1 VYLLRVLA
9 GLAGAGWV
17 GRYAYHSDPDDSVA
31 RSGFLG
37 LRFRHRDGFEPLFS
51 RSHLLSTKRLAATA
65 AASGGGGGGER
76 FS

>member
-1 VYLLRVLA
+1 MYLLACV
-9 GLAGAGWV
+9 GGVGWGWV

-31 RSGFLG
+31 RSSFLG
-37 LRFRHRDGFEPLFS
+37 LRFRHRDGFEALFS